1 MPRDSIAHTLK
12 VTIILC
18 VVCSVAVSL
27 AAVGLRDLQNA
38 NRLEERNRNILIA
51 SELREQDDAWI
62 VSLTA
67 KNPAQQTRLCGEF
80 SNFALGLTIQRGGS
94 E

>member
-1 MPRDSIAHTLK
+1 MSARELRFHRDIYAGE
-12 VTIILC
+12 
-18 VVCSVAVSL
+18 AVDE
-27 AAVGLRDLQNA
+27 AVKLFSGFADF
-38 NRLEERNRNILIA
+38 
-51 SELREQDDAWI
+51 ELREQDDAWI

>member
-1 MPRDSIAHTLK
+1 MSAR
-12 VTIILC
+12 
-18 VVCSVAVSL
+18 
-27 AAVGLRDLQNA
+27 
-38 NRLEERNRNILIA
+38 
-51 SELREQDDAWI
+51 ELRFHRDIYAGEAVDEAVKLFSGFADFELLEQDDAWI